1 MKHYEQLQ
9 RDEQPSRAGGGTK
22 LLSIDSCLSYS
33 LYSSVGRNYSSP
45 KYKYPTRTSL
55 RQISVKTS
63 LRITL
68 MLSPKENV
76 VSSYQMCHKN
86 RHLVFWHHLC
96 SAYVP
101 CPFQIVFA
109 LSFLRGVYLAQQES
123 QCKYRKS
130 KGLMFTESKYSGGI
144 SFNGQIFKLV
154 LTLFDHFCEH
164 DILKSHLL
172 VMRRQEKKVNSASY
186 VTISICG

>member
-1 MKHYEQLQ
+1 M
-9 RDEQPSRAGGGTK
+9 
-22 LLSIDSCLSYS
+22 
-33 LYSSVGRNYSSP
+33 
-45 KYKYPTRTSL
+45 
-55 RQISVKTS
+55 
-63 LRITL
+63 
-68 MLSPKENV
+68 
-76 VSSYQMCHKN
+76 
-86 RHLVFWHHLC
+86 
-96 SAYVP
+96 
-101 CPFQIVFA
+101 FA

-172 VMRRQEKKVNSASY
+172 VMRRRKKK
-186 VTISICG
+186 